1 MALAEIC
8 KLDSVLKRKDIT
20 AEHSDMM
27 LDQCC
32 NIDNSYQLA
41 MPPFE
46 NVSFID
52 FFQLFMVK
60 IDL

>member
-46 NVSFID
+46 NVSFIN
-52 FFQLFMVK
+52 FFNYLW
-60 IDL
+60 